1 MIAVDRT
8 KRDRVM
14 ILILL
19 IVIVLDRDR
28 HRIVALGTHLISIQ
42 LIVICTLIV
51 RLRIGGGD
59 RTFSRDQLRILL
71 LVGFG
76 GVALVVLPR
85 CYKTVPNALL
95 LLCRHEIAQK

>member
-8 KRDRVM
+8 KRDREM

-28 HRIVALGTHLISIQ
+28 HRIVPLGSHLNSIQ
-42 LIVICTLIV
+42 LIV
-51 RLRIGGGD
+51 RLRIGGED
-59 RTFSRDQLRILL
+59 RTFSRDQLRMLL
-71 LVGFG
+71 LVGFS
-76 GVALVVLPR
+76 GVAVVLPR
-85 CYKTVPNALL
+85 CYKTFPKALL

>member
-8 KRDRVM
+8 TRDRVM
-14 ILILL
+14 SLILL

-28 HRIVALGTHLISIQ
+28 HRIVPLGSHLISIQ

-51 RLRIGGGD
+51 RLRIGGED
-59 RTFSRDQLRILL
+59 RTCSRDQLRVLL
-71 LVGFG
+71 LVGFS
-76 GVALVVLPR
+76 GVAVVLPR

>member
-8 KRDRVM
+8 KRDRVT

-28 HRIVALGTHLISIQ
+28 HRIAPLGSHLISIS

-51 RLRIGGGD
+51 RLRIGGKD
-59 RTFSRDQLRILL
+59 RTFSWNQLRILL
-71 LVGFG
+71 LVGFS
-76 GVALVVLPR
+76 GVAVVLPR
-85 CYKTVPNALL
+85 CYKTVPKALL
-95 LLCRHEIAQK
+95 LLCCHEIAQK

>member
-59 RTFSRDQLRILL
+59 RTFSRDQLRLL

>member
-1 MIAVDRT
+1 
-8 KRDRVM
+8 M

-28 HRIVALGTHLISIQ
+28 HRIVPLGSHLISIQ

-51 RLRIGGGD
+51 RLRIGGQD

-71 LVGFG
+71 LVGFS
-76 GVALVVLPR
+76 GVAVVPR
-85 CYKTVPNALL
+85 CYKTVPKALL